1 MNDHLL
7 EPLKFYEKNGRK
19 SHEENAK
26 QFFEDLLARSGVD
39 AEKNRAT
46 AKAYRDELARADAV
60 SQRISNYKGLRVLL
74 ILGIVVGAILVGVSF
89 SQVVSSSIGFMLGLL
104 LGGIALVVGGIL
116 LIVKKINPIIKTAT
130 EQKEAHDK
138 KAKALWDE
146 AMAQMAPL
154 NALFGEWD
162 AVSLIEKTLPE
173 VAFDRQFT
181 KKNETFFIQAHDFL
195 DRQTEES
202 SMTDTL
208 SGRFREDPFLFCRR
222 LVHKLGTKT
231 YHGSRTISWTET
243 YRDSKG
249 HLRTRRRT
257 QTLHASVNKPCP
269 YYHDETY
276 LCYGSQAAPDLTF
289 SRDPQH
295 SERLSEKELE
305 RKIRKG
311 EKRLQDMAEEALKDG
326 RHFQEMANSEFEV
339 LFDATNRDN
348 EMQFRL
354 MYTPLGQCN
363 TVDLLTSD
371 TGYGDDFR
379 FVKKKRLNLI
389 VSEHAQ
395 KWIMNASPS
404 HYYSYDVDEAK
415 KKFISF
421 NNEYFKSVFFDFA
434 PILAVPAYIEEP
446 CAALE
451 PLEEYDANFTYY
463 EHEVMAN
470 AIGYEHFV
478 HEESST
484 EAILKTKL
492 SRKQTDA
499 DEVAVTAYSYA
510 TAERVDLIPVFGGDG
525 RFHDVPVPWVEYL
538 PRERTTLMH
547 VSPADG
553 TDKEGKCFH
562 GMVARAM
569 E

>member
-7 EPLKFYEKNGRK
+7 EPLKFYEKNGRE
-19 SHEENAK
+19 SHTENAK
-26 QFFEDLLARSGVD
+26 QFFEELLARSGVD
-39 AEKNRAT
+39 AEQNRAT
-46 AKAYRDELARADAV
+46 AKAYRDELARANTV
-60 SQRISNYKGLRVLL
+60 SQRISKYKGLRVLL
-74 ILGIVVGAILVGVSF
+74 ILGIVVGAILA
-89 SQVVSSSIGFMLGLL
+89 VVSIPQFASSTGLAIGLL
-104 LGGIALVVGGIL
+104 LGGIALVVGSIL
-116 LIVKKINPIIKTAT
+116 LLVKKVNPTVKTAT

-138 KAKALWDE
+138 KAKDLLAE
-146 AMAQMAPL
+146 AKVQMAPL
-154 NALFGEWD
+154 NTLFDEWD
-162 AVSLIEKTLPE
+162 AITLIEKTLPE
-173 VAFDRQFT
+173 ISFDRQFT
-181 KKNETFFIQAHDFL
+181 KQNEAFFIQAHDFL
-195 DRQTEES
+195 DRQTEDC

-222 LVHKLGTKT
+222 LVHKMGTKT
-231 YHGSRTISWTET
+231 YHGTRTISWTET

-257 QTLHASVNKPCP
+257 QTLHASVSKPCP
-269 YYHDETY
+269 CYHDETY
-276 LCYGSQAAPDLTF
+276 LCYGSQAAPDLSF
-289 SRDPQH
+289 SREPQH
-295 SERLSEKELE
+295 SEQLSEKELE

-311 EKRLQDMAEEALKDG
+311 EKRLQEMAEHALEDG
-326 RHFQEMANSEFEV
+326 RHFQEMANTEFEV

-348 EMQFRL
+348 EVQFRL

-363 TVDLLTSD
+363 TVDLLTSKA
-371 TGYGDDFR
+371 GYGDDFR

-395 KWIMNASPS
+395 KWRMNASPS

-415 KKFISF
+415 EKFISF
-421 NNEYFKSVFFDFA
+421 NNEYFKSVFFDLA
-434 PILAVPAYIEEP
+434 PVLAVPAYIEEP

-451 PLEEYDANFTYY
+451 PPEEYDANFTYY

-470 AIGYEHFV
+470 AIGYDHFV
-478 HEESST
+478 HEDSST

-492 SRKQTDA
+492 SNKQGGT

-510 TAERVDLIPVFGGDG
+510 TAERIDLIPVFGGDG

-538 PRERTTLMH
+538 PRERTSIMH

-553 TDKEGKCFH
+553 AAKEGKCFH
-562 GMVARAM
+562 GMVAKAL